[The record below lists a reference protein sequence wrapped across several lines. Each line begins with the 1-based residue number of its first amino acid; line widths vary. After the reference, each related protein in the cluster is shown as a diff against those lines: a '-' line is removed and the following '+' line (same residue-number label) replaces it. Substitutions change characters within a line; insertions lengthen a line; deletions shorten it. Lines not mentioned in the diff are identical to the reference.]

1 LIWMHQATLGLQ
13 MALEDLGE
21 TMLDASMGMEPT
33 TLLLEVLVETEA
45 TGLMEMEPVDLMETK
60 EMVLVGQEATGL
72 VEIKAM
78 ASMET
83 EETTLVEM
91 VQVAE
96 TQVETSVATLL
107 EVLAETDR
115 EALGMEQNDQD
126 REVLGAIK
134 LGLAEEGSSLVMAW
148 GQALALATAI
158 KALRQWPS
166 IRPQ

>member
-1 LIWMHQATLGLQ
+1 
-13 MALEDLGE
+13 
-21 TMLDASMGMEPT
+21 
-33 TLLLEVLVETEA
+33 
-45 TGLMEMEPVDLMETK
+45 MEPVDLMETK

-78 ASMET
+78 A
-83 EETTLVEM
+83 LVEM
-91 VQVAE
+91 VEVAE
-96 TQVETSVATLL
+96 TRVETSVATLL